1 MRIVSFIILGVFAFS
16 CSKSKETLFKVI
28 SAEES
33 GLSFTND
40 LKPTAELNIFNY
52 MYFYNGGGVGAGDMN
67 NDGKPDLVFTSN
79 QNQNKIFLNKG
90 SLKFE
95 DITEKS
101 NFKSEKGWSTGVSIV
116 DINQDGLLDI
126 YVSRVGNFEVL
137 KGHNLLF
144 VCQNIDKNGIPNYKE
159 LSKEYGLD
167 LVGFGTQ
174 AAFFDYD
181 TDGDLDMFQ
190 LNHSV
195 HQNGT
200 YGQRQV
206 FLNTFHP
213 LAGDRFF
220 ENIEGKYIEKTK
232 EVGIHSSA
240 IGYGLGLGISDVN
253 LDGYPDL
260 YVANDFHENDYL
272 YINQKNGKY
281 ADEMLDKIDHTSRFS
296 MGVDMADLNND
307 VFPEIFTLD
316 MLPYDPEILK
326 RSEGEDAFYN
336 FKFKLSQGYNI
347 QFARNNLQLN
357 NQNGYFSEIGMYSG
371 VHATDWSWST
381 LLFDFEN
388 DGKKDIFISNGI
400 NKRMNDLD
408 YINFVSSDEI
418 QMKISEK
425 RFDESDE
432 SLVDLLPEIK
442 IPNKFYSNGADLA
455 FNDIAENINGNEGS
469 FSNGCAYV
477 DLDNDGDLDLVTN
490 NINQPA
496 FLYENQTNTLKP
508 ENKYLNIKLVGSE
521 KNKNAI
527 GAKCILYIG
536 GKEFYQE
543 KIPVRG
549 FQSSMEIP
557 LNFGLGKTDRV
568 DSLLII
574 WPDNTFE
581 KHINIK
587 INATLTANY
596 KVNLP
601 KFDYAVFHQG
611 KPEFVDSAASVGLD
625 IRHEENQ
632 YNEFDREALIPN
644 MMSTE
649 GPAIAV
655 ADINGDGLEDLFLGS
670 SKRMKSQIFVQNS
683 KGKFVNTP
691 QKSVEADSVF
701 EDVDAQFADF
711 NNDGKLDLVVASGG
725 NEYYGKSEYLAPRI
739 YLNDGKGV
747 FTKKEDA
754 FSGILMTAS
763 VVLVKDIN
771 DDKKPDL
778 FLGAR
783 GVSWAY
789 GEIPSSYFLINDGSG
804 KFIEKTDEFAPD
816 LKQSGM
822 VKHAVWA
829 DYDGDKV
836 DELVVAYDWGGIK
849 SFKKLG
855 KKYES
860 TNLTNKKGWWNFVY
874 PMDVNQDGKLD
885 FVCGNL
891 GKNSRLHAT
900 EKEPVRM
907 YVKDIDEN
915 GRLDQIITIY
925 MMGKETIFADKRE
938 IEKQLPYVKKQFIY
952 SRDFAKASLE
962 DVFGKAKIGDAEIFE
977 ANYFENAVLINKGD
991 GSFDLKPLDGNAQ
1004 FTPYYAAQNISEY
1017 KKGEF
1022 LMMGNFYECNI
1033 QMGLYDADQGNIFS
1047 LNNGQTIK
1055 TPISN
1060 IPIKGQVRR
1069 IRQIM
1074 IAGKTHYLVIKNN
1087 DKMMLLN
1094 HHSNVKL

>member
-1 MRIVSFIILGVFAFS
+1 MRIASIIVLGILALS
-16 CSKSKETLFKVI
+16 CSKPGEALFKVI
-28 SAEES
+28 EAEES
-33 GLSFTND
+33 GLSFSND
-40 LKPTAELNIFNY
+40 LTPSADLNIFNY
-52 MYFYNGGGVGAGDMN
+52 MYFYNGGGVGTGDLN

-79 QNQNKIFLNKG
+79 QNENKIFLNKG

-101 NFKSEKGWSTGVSIV
+101 SFKTEKGWSTGVSIV

-126 YVSRVGNFEVL
+126 YVSRVGNFEIL

-144 VCQNIDKNGIPNYKE
+144 VCQNIDKNGVPQYKE

-174 AAFFDYD
+174 AAFFDFD
-181 TDGDLDMFQ
+181 VDGDLDVFQ

-220 ENIEGKYIEKTK
+220 ENLDGKYIEKTK
-232 EVGIHSSA
+232 EIGIHSSA

-272 YINQKNGKY
+272 YINQKGAAFK
-281 ADEMLDKIDHTSRFS
+281 DEMLDKIDHTSRFS

-336 FKFKLSQGYNI
+336 FKFKLSQGYNV

-357 NQNGYFSEIGMYSG
+357 NRNGYFSEIGMYAG

-418 QMKISEK
+418 QQKISEK

-442 IPNKFYSNGADLA
+442 IPNKFYSNGTDLA
-455 FNDIAENINGNEGS
+455 FDDVAEKIKGNEGS
-469 FSNGCAYV
+469 FSNGCVYV
-477 DLDNDGDLDLVTN
+477 DLDSDGDLDLVTN

-496 FLYENQTNTLKP
+496 FLYENQSNTLKP
-508 ENKYLNIKLVGSE
+508 ENKYLNIKLVGNE
-521 KNKNAI
+521 KNRNAI
-527 GAKCILYIG
+527 GTKCVIYSD
-536 GKEFYQE
+536 GKQFYQE

-557 LNFGLGKTDRV
+557 LNFGLGGVEKV

-581 KHINIK
+581 KHKNIK
-587 INATLTANY
+587 PNTTFSANY
-596 KVNLP
+596 KAGLP
-601 KFDYAVFHQG
+601 LFDYSVFHQL
-611 KPEFVDSAASVGLD
+611 KPEFVDIAGQIGLD
-625 IRHEENQ
+625 IKHDENQ

-649 GPAIAV
+649 GPAVAV
-655 ADINGDGLEDLFLGS
+655 ADLNGDGLDDLFLGS
-670 SKRMKSQIFVQNS
+670 SKRMKSQVFVQTPN
-683 KGKFVNTP
+683 GKFVKTP
-691 QKSVEADSVF
+691 QKSIEADSVY

-711 NNDGKLDLVVASGG
+711 NADGKLDLVVASGG
-725 NEYYGKSEYLAPRI
+725 NEYYGKSEYLSPRI
-739 YLNDGKGV
+739 YLNDGQGA
-747 FTKKEDA
+747 FTKKVDA
-754 FSGILMTAS
+754 FSGVLLTAS
-763 VVLVKDIN
+763 AVLIKDIN

-789 GEIPSSYFLINDGSG
+789 GEIPSSYLLLNDGTG
-804 KFIEKTDEFAPD
+804 KFSDQTDAIAPD
-816 LKQSGM
+816 LRKSGM

-829 DYDGDKV
+829 DYDNDKI
-836 DELVVAYDWGGIK
+836 DELVIAYDWGGIK
-849 SFKKLG
+849 SFKKSG
-855 KKYES
+855 KKYKS
-860 TNLTNKKGWWNFVY
+860 TELTDKKGWWNFVY

-885 FVCGNL
+885 FICGNL
-891 GKNSRLHAT
+891 GKNSRLHASD
-900 EKEPVRM
+900 KEPVRM

-962 DVFGKAKIGDAEIFE
+962 DIFGKTKIADAEIFE
-977 ANYFENAVLINKGD
+977 ANYFENSLLINKGD
-991 GSFDLKPLDGNAQ
+991 GSFELTPMGGNAQ

-1017 KKGEF
+1017 QKGEF
-1022 LMMGNFYECNI
+1022 LMMGNFFECNI
-1033 QMGLYDADQGNIFS
+1033 QMGLYDADQGNVFA
-1047 LNNGQTIK
+1047 LKNGK
-1055 TPISN
+1055 THKRPISGS
-1060 IPIKGQVRR
+1060 PIKGQVRR
-1069 IRQIM
+1069 IKPIK
-1074 IAGKTHYLVIKNN
+1074 ISGKTHYIVIKNN
-1087 DKMMLLN
+1087 DKMMVLG
-1094 HHSNVKL
+1094 HHSNLKL